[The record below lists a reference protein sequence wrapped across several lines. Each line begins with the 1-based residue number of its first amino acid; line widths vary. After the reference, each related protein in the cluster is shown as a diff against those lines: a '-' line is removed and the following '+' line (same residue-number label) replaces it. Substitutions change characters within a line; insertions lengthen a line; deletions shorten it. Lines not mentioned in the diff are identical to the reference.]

1 MVKKM
6 KDNNKKIARR
16 FLKKIAHKLTKD
28 NLETLSDTN
37 PTLAKYLKKRAAW
50 SRKILGIK

>member
-16 FLKKIAHKLTKD
+16 FLKKFAHKLTKD

-37 PTLAKYLKKRAAW
+37 PNLAKYLKKRAVW